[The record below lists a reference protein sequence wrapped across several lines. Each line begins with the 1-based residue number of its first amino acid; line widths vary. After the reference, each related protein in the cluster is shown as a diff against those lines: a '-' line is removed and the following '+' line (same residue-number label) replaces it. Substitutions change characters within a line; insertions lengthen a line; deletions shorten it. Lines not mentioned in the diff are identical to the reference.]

1 MKKQLPVWQSN
12 QPTGRVFFLDLLK
25 AMSIV
30 AVVSYHSI
38 FVPQSTY
45 ADSALFVDTL
55 FAPLRFCVPVL
66 LTISFVLFERGL
78 INHPTKPTW
87 SLIKKRLVR
96 LAIPTLF
103 WFGLA
108 AGLKLLKANS
118 PTALIGGIL
127 TGEIFTGS
135 YYLLI
140 MFELL
145 PLFILVRRWLDNL
158 RNVLAVVLL
167 QGLIYF
173 LIHASLSGMFLPQI
187 IPILRTI
194 NRPLLA
200 YWFVYIALGVFF
212 YKNLP
217 WLVRTSARI
226 PAQFK
231 ALSLFFTSLIL
242 LAEYHYLKLI
252 SGGAIPPFDYIMFS
266 CILSVPVAFLCFA
279 SIEDNQL
286 SVPYMKIV
294 KLLSKYSLGIFCING
309 ILREI
314 LLSLGSYLFNE
325 ATFSFPEILAIKL
338 IGWGLLLTISLG
350 LSVLLER
357 VGLRDVV
364 C

>member
-12 QPTGRVFFLDLLK
+12 QPISRVFFLDLLK

-78 INHPTKPTW
+78 TSHPTKPTW
-87 SLIKKRLVR
+87 PLIKKRLIR

-108 AGLKLLKANS
+108 TGLKLLKGNS
-118 PTALIGGIL
+118 PIILIGSIL

-145 PLFILVRRWLDNL
+145 PFFILVRRWLDNL
-158 RNVLAVVLL
+158 RNILAIVLL
-167 QGLIYF
+167 QGLIYL
-173 LIHASLSGMFLPQI
+173 LIHASLSGSFLPEM
-187 IPILRTI
+187 IPILKTI
-194 NRPLLA
+194 NRPLFA
-200 YWFVYIALGVFF
+200 YWFVYIALGVFS
-212 YKNLP
+212 YKNLS

-226 PAQFK
+226 PVPLK
-231 ALSLFFTSLIL
+231 GLILFFTSIIL
-242 LAEYHYLKLI
+242 LAEYNWLALI
-252 SGGAIPPFDYIMFS
+252 SGGLIPPFDYIMFS

-279 SIEDNQL
+279 SIEENQL
-286 SVPYMKIV
+286 SLPLVKVVKI
-294 KLLSKYSLGIFCING
+294 LSKYSLGIFCING
-309 ILREI
+309 ILREVF
-314 LLSLGSYLFNE
+314 LSLGSYLFDE
-325 ATFSFPEILAIKL
+325 ATFSLPETLVIKF

-350 LSVLLER
+350 LSVLLGR
-357 VGLRDVV
+357 VGLKNVV